1 MTFAFVAPLTAAVAS
16 VFAGVVALP
25 AAVASIASIG
35 ERRRSQ
41 QAQARDRR
49 QR

>member
-1 MTFAFVAPLTAAVAS
+1 MAVAVIAPLTAAVAS
-16 VFAGVVALP
+16 VLAGVIASP
-25 AAVASIASIG
+25 AAIATVASIG
-35 ERRRSQ
+35 ERRCSQ